1 MLVTLEKIEDYVSP
15 RRQSSAAYRIIRDDI
30 IAGAHQPGKKLK
42 IQDLAL
48 DLKVSPSAV
57 REALSQ
63 LVPEQ
68 LVVSKDQR
76 GFQVAP
82 LSIADLEDLTELRC
96 GIEATALRRSVE
108 QGDIDWETRVIS
120 AGHRLRALTRPASG
134 KSPGVA
140 EWRARHSDFHT
151 ALVSGCGS
159 PRLMALHAQLYEQSE
174 RYRVLSAAIESD
186 RDVDQE
192 HQDLVTLALARDAEK
207 LVFNMLSHIRYT
219 TMLIV
224 QGAKALAF
232 D

>member
-1 MLVTLEKIEDYVSP
+1 MLATLEKNEDFESP
-15 RRQSSAAYRIIRDDI
+15 RRQSSTAYRIIRDDI
-30 IAGAHQPGKKLK
+30 IAGAYQPGKKLK

-68 LVVSKDQR
+68 LVVSQDQR

-82 LSIADLEDLTELRC
+82 LSIADLEDLTDLRC
-96 GIEATALRRSVE
+96 EIEATALRRSVE

-120 AGHRLRALTRPASG
+120 AEHRLRALTRPASG
-134 KSPGVA
+134 NSPGLV
-140 EWRARHSDFHT
+140 EWRGRHADFHA

-159 PRLMALHAQLYEQSE
+159 PRLIALHAQLYEQSE
-174 RYRVLSAAIESD
+174 RYRVLSAAIETE

-192 HQDLVTLALARDAEK
+192 HRELVTLALARDAEK
-207 LVFNMLSHIRYT
+207 LAANMLLHIRHT

-224 QGAKALAF
+224 KGAKAMAF
-232 D
+232 G